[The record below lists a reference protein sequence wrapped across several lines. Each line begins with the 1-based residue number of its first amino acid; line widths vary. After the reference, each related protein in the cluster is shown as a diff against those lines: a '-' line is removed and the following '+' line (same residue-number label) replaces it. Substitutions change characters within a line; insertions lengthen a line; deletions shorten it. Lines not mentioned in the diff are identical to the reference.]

1 MGKGM
6 EHKRE
11 QSRAMM
17 QALELVKGTFRDK
30 AMLNSEEI
38 KCFLCCSLLGMLPKV
53 IEVAGNEAK

>member
-1 MGKGM
+1 
-6 EHKRE
+6 
-11 QSRAMM
+11 M